1 MQGRTEKQALRGFLV
16 AITVPPAL
24 ASLMAMAGAIQ
35 ALPLLVPA
43 IFIAAYIGGLRPGI
57 LAALATTV
65 TAGHYLVAEGANP
78 AVVEMARCGCLL
90 VAGVTLSVLAQHL
103 RRPEIQPV
111 IVAPAEPVVAPD
123 PAPVVAP
130 VVASVV
136 APDPAPAPLPEAVV
150 VRQRTRSI
158 AMPMMHDKATLH
170 DLNNALAIISGNVGL
185 LAEGFAADHP
195 DRELVTDIE
204 AAVVR
209 AAQITRKLA
218 HARQPAADTRERR
231 ASIPFVG
238 AA

>member
-1 MQGRTEKQALRGFLV
+1 MQGRTDNQALRGFLV

-43 IFIAAYIGGLRPGI
+43 IFLAAYLGGERPGF
-57 LAALATTV
+57 LATVATTL
-65 TAGHYLVAEGANP
+65 TAGHYLLADGANP
-78 AVVEMARCGCLL
+78 AAVEMARCGCLFI
-90 VAGVTLSVLAQHL
+90 AGITLSVLAQHL
-103 RRPEIQPV
+103 RRPEIQPAV
-111 IVAPAEPVVAPD
+111 QPVVEPVAA
-123 PAPVVAP
+123 PAPVAVAAP
-130 VVASVV
+130 V
-136 APDPAPAPLPEAVV
+136 PMPLPMPLPEAVV

-158 AMPMMHDKATLH
+158 PMPMMHDKATLH
-170 DLNNALAIISGNVGL
+170 DLNNALAVISGNVGL

-209 AAQITRKLA
+209 AAQITKKLA
-218 HARQPAADTRERR
+218 RARQTATDVVRERR

>member
-1 MQGRTEKQALRGFLV
+1 MQGRTENQALRGFLV

-43 IFIAAYIGGLRPGI
+43 IFLAAYLGGLRPGI

-65 TAGHYLVAEGANP
+65 TAGHYLLAEGANP
-78 AVVEMARCGCLL
+78 AVVEVVRCGCLL
-90 VAGVTLSVLAQHL
+90 VAGVTLSVLAQHV
-103 RRPEIQPV
+103 RRPEAQPV
-111 IVAPAEPVVAPD
+111 VQPVVEPVVAI
-123 PAPVVAP
+123 PVP
-130 VVASVV
+130 M
-136 APDPAPAPLPEAVV
+136 PLPEAVV

-158 AMPMMHDKATLH
+158 PMPMMHDKATLH
-170 DLNNALAIISGNVGL
+170 DLNNALAVISGNVGL
-185 LAEGFAADHP
+185 LAEGFAEDHP

-209 AAQITRKLA
+209 AAQITKKLA
-218 HARQPAADTRERR
+218 RARQTATDVVRERR

>member
-1 MQGRTEKQALRGFLV
+1 MQGRTENQALRGFLV

-43 IFIAAYIGGLRPGI
+43 IFFAAYVGGLRPGI

-65 TAGHYLVAEGANP
+65 TAGHYLLAEAANP
-78 AVVEMARCGCLL
+78 AVVEMVRCGCLL

-103 RRPEIQPV
+103 RRPEVQPAVQPV
-111 IVAPAEPVVAPD
+111 VEPVA
-123 PAPVVAP
+123 APVP
-130 VVASVV
+130 M
-136 APDPAPAPLPEAVV
+136 PLMPLPEAVV

-158 AMPMMHDKATLH
+158 PMPMMHDKATLH
-170 DLNNALAIISGNVGL
+170 DLNNALAVISGNVGL
-185 LAEGFAADHP
+185 LAEGFAEDHP

-218 HARQPAADTRERR
+218 RERQTAIESARERR
-231 ASIPFVG
+231 PSIPFVG